1 MNELPELA
9 AASLRAERT
18 RDGELTGD
26 WFCELAD
33 DVEVVVSG
41 DIQAPARVSVEL
53 ANRVLPH
60 RAYLM
65 SRAVQLLEEF
75 MRDKGAW
82 HLVTIDLARKARQQ
96 ECDFVL
102 SLGFE
107 AEHDPHDYG
116 YTYFDVCF
124 VRYDNAPK
132 SDLHGRPVKFMVGF
146 H

>member
-1 MNELPELA
+1 MNELPELTA
-9 AASLRAERT
+9 DALRAERT

-41 DIQAPARVSVEL
+41 DGQAPARDSVEL

-60 RAYLM
+60 RAYLL
-65 SRAVQLLEEF
+65 SRAIQLLEEF

-82 HLVTIDLARKARQQ
+82 YLVTIDLARKARQQ

-107 AEHDPHDYG
+107 AAHDPHDYG
-116 YTYFDVCF
+116 YAYFDVCF
-124 VRYDNAPK
+124 VRYNQAPE
-132 SDLHGRPVKFMVGF
+132 SDVHGRPVKFVVGF

>member
-1 MNELPELA
+1 MNELSELTA
-9 AASLRAERT
+9 GALRAERT

-41 DIQAPARVSVEL
+41 EGQAPARDSVEL

-60 RAYLM
+60 RAYLL

-82 HLVTIDLARKARQQ
+82 QLVTIDLARKARQQ

-102 SLGFE
+102 SLVFE
-107 AEHDPHDYG
+107 AEHDPQDYG

-132 SDLHGRPVKFMVGF
+132 SDLHGRPVKFVVGF

>member
-1 MNELPELA
+1 MNELPELTA
-9 AASLRAERT
+9 DALRAERT

-41 DIQAPARVSVEL
+41 DGQAPARDSVEL

-60 RAYLM
+60 RAYLL
-65 SRAVQLLEEF
+65 SRAIQLLEEF

-82 HLVTIDLARKARQQ
+82 YLVTID
-96 ECDFVL
+96 L

-107 AEHDPHDYG
+107 AAHDPHDYG
-116 YTYFDVCF
+116 YAYFDVCF
-124 VRYDNAPK
+124 VRYNQAPE
-132 SDLHGRPVKFMVGF
+132 SDVHGRPVKFVVGF